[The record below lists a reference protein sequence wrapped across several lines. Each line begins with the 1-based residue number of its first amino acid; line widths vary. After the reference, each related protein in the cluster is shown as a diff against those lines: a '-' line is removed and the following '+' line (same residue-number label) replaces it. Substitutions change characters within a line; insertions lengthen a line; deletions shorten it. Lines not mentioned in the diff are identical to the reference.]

1 FFHAYQTDMKP
12 FPLSDVYFTGLLAE
26 MFNIQRLTMFDNVDY
41 LYEEKCNEKFFN
53 SAKNPFACAASNDH
67 FNEKNSDGDRSLMN
81 DYNLFWTKLIDEYD
95 SLKTK
100 NRK

>member
-1 FFHAYQTDMKP
+1 MKP

-26 MFNIQRLTMFDNVDY
+26 MFNIQRLTIFPNVKY
-41 LYEEKCNEKFFN
+41 LYQTKCNEEFFN
-53 SAKNPFACAASNDH
+53 SNKYPFACAASNDH